1 MKQIIGIVVNTKM
14 PKTAVVE
21 VTHRW
26 THPMYGKIITKR
38 KKFLVHNELAL
49 KAGDKV
55 VISETKP
62 ISKRKKWQVVK
73 KI

>member
-14 PKTAVVE
+14 QKTAVVE

-26 THPMYGKIITKR
+26 THPLYGKTITKR
-38 KKFLVHNELAL
+38 KKFLAHNDLQL

-55 VISETKP
+55 VIAETKP
-62 ISKRKKWQVVK
+62 ISKRKKWKVVK